1 MAKKLEDRI
10 DEMFDTRVEFAR
22 AIDIDP
28 ATLSRSLKINNW
40 RADKIQKIVE
50 TLEIPVEEIPS
61 YFFEDA
67 VENKTTAEAV

>member
-1 MAKKLEDRI
+1 MAKRLEDRI
-10 DEMFDTRVEFAR
+10 DEMFDTRVDFAR

-50 TLEIPVEEIPS
+50 TLQIPVDEIPA
-61 YFFEDA
+61 YFFEDT
-67 VENKTTAEAV
+67 VDNKTTVESV

>member
-1 MAKKLEDRI
+1 MAKRLEDRI
-10 DEMFDTRVEFAR
+10 DEMFDTRVDFAK

-50 TLEIPVEEIPS
+50 TLQIPVDEIPA
-61 YFFEDA
+61 YFFEDT
-67 VENKTTAEAV
+67 VDNKTTVTSV

>member
-10 DEMFDTRVEFAR
+10 DEMFDTRVDFAK

-50 TLEIPVEEIPS
+50 TLQIPVDEIPA

-67 VENKTTAEAV
+67 VENKSSAAAI